1 MVSDQSSDSKG
12 GGGEQRPAPP
22 FAYTKKF
29 REVFPYYLSIGMT
42 YDQFWNEDCELVVF
56 YRKAAQIKQDL
67 KNQDAW
73 LQGAYI
79 YEALIDVAPVLR
91 AFAKKEAKPA
101 PYPKE
106 PFEFFSKQDKQKK
119 AKAQKKNDIK
129 AKAYME
135 AFMISVNKKF
145 QEKGGGVNG

>member
-1 MVSDQSSDSKG
+1 
-12 GGGEQRPAPP
+12 
-22 FAYTKKF
+22 
-29 REVFPYYLSIGMT
+29 MT

-91 AFAKKEAKPA
+91 AFTKKETKPV
-101 PYPKE
+101 PYRKE
-106 PFEFFSKQDKQKK
+106 PFELFSKQKK
-119 AKAQKKNDIK
+119 SKVQEKNDNK

-135 AFMISVNKKF
+135 AFMISVNKKL
-145 QEKGGGVNG
+145 QKKGGDANA

>member
-1 MVSDQSSDSKG
+1 
-12 GGGEQRPAPP
+12 
-22 FAYTKKF
+22 
-29 REVFPYYLSIGMT
+29 MT

-73 LQGAYI
+73 VQGAYI
-79 YEALIDVAPVLR
+79 YEALLDVAPVLR
-91 AFAKKEAKPA
+91 AFAKKETKPA

-119 AKAQKKNDIK
+119 AKAQEKNDIK

-135 AFMISVNKKF
+135 AFMISVNKKV